1 MINYKLRYCLN
12 NLFKGGFAMY
22 ANYEKTIE
30 NIRGNLLS
38 GSHNF
43 VCETVEGTNG
53 VGFLTECIVG
63 SGKRFFLKIRVDA
76 DIDSVIYELY
86 YNLSI
91 PEQYRSVASEYCMKV
106 IESKK
111 AGYVAVSPDTGSVY
125 SAVSS
130 SFQDAPLSDETL
142 DELELIVFTMFIST
156 YDDFQLIAGGTDPI
170 DNASDLAVDVLKQL
184 ENKSASGNEG
194 DIDVD
199 IMELIHRKDKSDDA
213 DS

>member
-1 MINYKLRYCLN
+1 
-12 NLFKGGFAMY
+12 MY

-38 GSHNF
+38 RSHNF

-53 VGFLTECIVG
+53 VVFLTECIVG

-106 IESKK
+106 I
-111 AGYVAVSPDTGSVY
+111 
-125 SAVSS
+125 
-130 SFQDAPLSDETL
+130 
-142 DELELIVFTMFIST
+142 
-156 YDDFQLIAGGTDPI
+156 
-170 DNASDLAVDVLKQL
+170 
-184 ENKSASGNEG
+184 
-194 DIDVD
+194 
-199 IMELIHRKDKSDDA
+199 
-213 DS
+213 